1 MLHSRGRSFIL
12 DWISVWSLED
22 HSTRYGC
29 KLWRVPWTMFWSS
42 CAGGRSC
49 WGTRR
54 LNCGYEDLVIS
65 SSTQPTCCTAQRTMS
80 EVSCIDAT
88 RSPFSPVITPLAL
101 TNKGLI
107 ECRRKKKQTLVV
119 QCEAVLP
126 WMLWTHPSLVFIWP
140 THFRFSP
147 VIKVEEARANL
158 VREFRQLLQVILLD
172 YEADWAKL

>member
-65 SSTQPTCCTAQRTMS
+65 SSTQPTCCTVQRTMS

-88 RSPFSPVITPLAL
+88 RSPFFPVITPLAL

-107 ECRRKKKQTLVV
+107 ECQRKKK
-119 QCEAVLP
+119 
-126 WMLWTHPSLVFIWP
+126 
-140 THFRFSP
+140 
-147 VIKVEEARANL
+147 
-158 VREFRQLLQVILLD
+158 
-172 YEADWAKL
+172 ADAGRSVWSCFAMNVMNSSIFGVYLTDTFQI

>member
-54 LNCGYEDLVIS
+54 LNCGYEDLAIS

-88 RSPFSPVITPLAL
+88 RSPFSPVITPLTL

-107 ECRRKKKQTLVV
+107 ECRREKKSRRWSFSVKLFCHECYELIHLWCLSDRHISDLV
-119 QCEAVLP
+119 L
-126 WMLWTHPSLVFIWP
+126 S
-140 THFRFSP
+140 
-147 VIKVEEARANL
+147 
-158 VREFRQLLQVILLD
+158 
-172 YEADWAKL
+172 